1 MPNFHAIPTLIPAS
15 FYTTA
20 LVIMGL
26 LTSACSPVN
35 ILNAV
40 ISDKAYRLTSGV
52 AYGDSPR
59 KTLDIYIPANPVSEN
74 PELNGKTEN
83 TRTVTNKTLP
93 VVVFFYGGSWD
104 SGNRGSYKFIG
115 EAMTS
120 QGFIAVIPDYRV
132 YPEVLFPGFM
142 EDPAKAA
149 KWVKLH
155 AAEFGGDPE
164 RVFLAGHSAGAH
176 IAAMLTLDP
185 EFLAKQNSK
194 PQDFAGMIGLAGPYD
209 FLPLKSNRLKTIFGP
224 EDQRSKSQPINFV
237 TGNNPP
243 MLLMVGTKDG
253 TVWPRNTYNLA
264 AKIKAAGGPV
274 EVAEFAGYGHVDMAA
289 KLAKPLRDKCMLDT
303 IAAFIKQH

>member
-1 MPNFHAIPTLIPAS
+1 MPNLHAIPSLIPAS

-40 ISDKAYRLTSGV
+40 ISDKAYRLTSGI
-52 AYGDSPR
+52 AYGDLPR
-59 KTLDIYIPANPVSEN
+59 QTLDIYIPANPVSEN
-74 PELNGKTEN
+74 SELKGKTEN
-83 TRTVTNKTLP
+83 TRAITNKGLP

-176 IAAMLTLDP
+176 IAAMLVLDP

-194 PQDFAGMIGLAGPYD
+194 PKDFAGMIGLAGPYD
-209 FLPLKSNRLKTIFGP
+209 FLPLKSDRLKTIFGP

-289 KLAKPLRDKCMLDT
+289 KLAKPLRDKRMLDT
-303 IAAFIKQH
+303 IAAFIKQY

>member
-1 MPNFHAIPTLIPAS
+1 MPKLYARASFTPAS
-15 FYTTA
+15 LYTIA
-20 LVIMGL
+20 LITMGL

-40 ISDKAYRLTSGV
+40 ISDKSYHLNNGV
-52 AYGDSPR
+52 AYGDLPR
-59 KTLDIYIPANPVSEN
+59 QTLDIYTPKNHLSVKEAP
-74 PELNGKTEN
+74 PDKTEN
-83 TRTVTNKTLP
+83 NVPIASKGLP

-104 SGNRGSYKFIG
+104 SGNRGSYKFVG
-115 EAMTS
+115 EALTS

-176 IAAMLTLDP
+176 IAAMLVLDP
-185 EFLAKQNSK
+185 EFLAKQDSK

-209 FLPLKSNRLKTIFGP
+209 FLPLKSDRLKIIFGP
-224 EDQRSKSQPINFV
+224 EDQRVKSQPINFV

-243 MLLMVGTKDG
+243 MLLMVGTKDN
-253 TVWPRNTYNLA
+253 TVWPRNTYRLA
-264 AKIKAAGGPV
+264 AKIKATGGPV
-274 EVAEFAGYGHVDMAA
+274 EVAEFAGYSHIDMAA
-289 KLAKPLRDKCMLDT
+289 KLAKPLRDERMLNTMAD
-303 IAAFIKQH
+303 FIKQH